1 MAYTTQDLI
10 TNAYYLS
17 QIVARDLETVS
28 GSQLDD
34 GLFRL
39 NAFIAKKDISTK
51 LIPYY
56 SVTEDNFVVGQEM
69 YFIPN
74 LVDVETFAFL
84 IEDGSN
90 ENVRFEMERKTREQ
104 YFGYARVENIQSLPF
119 QWYAERA
126 LGGMNIYVYFT
137 PDKAYPYILT
147 GKYRLDELALNQDL
161 ELIFDNFYREY
172 LMYGLAVY
180 LCEWY
185 SAVPPESVVM
195 EFKDLENKMRG
206 LGTIDFTMRK
216 QSYFYGQGG
225 INYADV
231 NIGKGWRP

>member
-1 MAYTTQDLI
+1 MAYTTQQLI
-10 TNAYYLS
+10 SNAYYLS
-17 QIVARDLETVS
+17 QIVARELETVS

-39 NAFIAKKDISTK
+39 NGFISKKDISTK

-56 SVTEDNFVVGQEM
+56 TVTEDNFVAGQEI

-74 LVDVETFAFL
+74 LVDVETFAFF

-90 ENVRFEMERKTREQ
+90 ENVRFEMQRKTREQ
-104 YFGYARVENIQSLPF
+104 YFGYARVDNVESLPF

-126 LGGMNIYVYFT
+126 TGGMNIYVYFT
-137 PDKAYPYILT
+137 PDKAYPYIFT
-147 GKYRLDELALNQDL
+147 GKYSLGQLALNQDL
-161 ELIFDNFYREY
+161 ELVFDNFFLEY
-172 LMYGLAVY
+172 LMYGLSIY

-185 SAVPPESVVM
+185 SVEPPQSVVM
-195 EFKDLENKMRG
+195 EFKDLESKMRA
-206 LGTIDFTMRK
+206 ISPVDFTMRK
-216 QSYFYGQGG
+216 QSYFWGSGG